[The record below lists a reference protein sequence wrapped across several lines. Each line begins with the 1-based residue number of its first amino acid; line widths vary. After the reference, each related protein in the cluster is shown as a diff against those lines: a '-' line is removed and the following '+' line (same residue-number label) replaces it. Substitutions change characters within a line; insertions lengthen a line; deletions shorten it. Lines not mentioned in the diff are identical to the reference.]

1 MQGLKIFLLIAI
13 GCFIAGPLQADIY
26 EWTDANGVKH
36 FANYAPPDNATI
48 LMKTEEVPYDEAAD
62 LARMEADRQ
71 YQLELAKLEMAA
83 REAELE
89 RREAEAER
97 KAAEAERYAQET
109 ERAADQ
115 YLEDAKNDSRYYRG
129 GGYYGYY
136 GYYGRPYI
144 QHYKRKYPKKSHY
157 RYSGKKYGSKY
168 HQKKH
173 ARPQKHGSS
182 ISLRLRNGSTHG
194 ALHVKARSSRHS
206 GRGHS
211 RVGSYGYRR

>member
-1 MQGLKIFLLIAI
+1 MQGLKIFLLIAA

-36 FANYAPPDNATI
+36 FTNYAPPDNATI
-48 LMKTEEVPYDEAAD
+48 LMKTQEVPYDEAAD

-136 GYYGRPYI
+136 GRPYI

-157 RYSGKKYGSKY
+157 RYSRKKYGSKY
-168 HQKKH
+168 HPKKH